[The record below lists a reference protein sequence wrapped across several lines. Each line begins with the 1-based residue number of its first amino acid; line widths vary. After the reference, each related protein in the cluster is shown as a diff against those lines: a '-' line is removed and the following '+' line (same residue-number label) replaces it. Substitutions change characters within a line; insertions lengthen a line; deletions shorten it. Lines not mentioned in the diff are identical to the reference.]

1 MHENAA
7 VDQRRSRAESKEA
20 TRKALLHAGLLELI
34 EHGLDTP
41 SLDGICA
48 RAGFTRG
55 AFYVHFKDRE
65 DFMVEVTDWVLSGV
79 LDRMVGVEVGGD
91 LETALG
97 RFTAFAAQRDLPLV
111 GSVPVATHRVLESIA
126 RSDKL
131 KQRFAELMRG
141 AASRLAGLVANG
153 QASGRVRR
161 DLEPGETASLL
172 IAIGIGALSLADT
185 GVSLGEAE
193 LREGILRL
201 LRP

>member
-1 MHENAA
+1 MQENAA
-7 VDQRRSRAESKEA
+7 VEQRRSRAESKEA

-55 AFYVHFKDRE
+55 AFYVHFKDRD
-65 DFMVEVTDWVLSGV
+65 DFMVEVTDWVLSGI
-79 LDRMVGVEVGGD
+79 LDRMIGVGVEGD

-97 RFTAFAAQRDLPLV
+97 RFTSFLVQRDLPLV

-131 KQRFAELMRG
+131 KQRFAGLMRG
-141 AASRLAGLVANG
+141 ASSRLAGLVADG
-153 QASGRVRR
+153 QANGRVRR
-161 DLEPGETASLL
+161 DLAPGQTASLL
-172 IAIGIGALSLADT
+172 IALGIGALSLADT
-185 GVSLGEAE
+185 GVSMGEAE
-193 LREGILRL
+193 LNEGILRL
-201 LRP
+201 LEP

>member
-1 MHENAA
+1 MQENAA
-7 VDQRRSRAESKEA
+7 VEPRRSRAESKEA
-20 TRKALLHAGLLELI
+20 TRKALLYAGLLELI

-41 SLDGICA
+41 SLDRICA

-55 AFYVHFKDRE
+55 AFYVHFKDRD

-79 LDRMVGVEVGGD
+79 LDRMVGVAVGGD

-97 RFTAFAAQRDLPLV
+97 RFTAFVVQRDLPLV

-153 QASGRVRR
+153 RVRR
-161 DLEPGETASLL
+161 DLEPGQTASLL

-185 GVSLGEAE
+185 GVSMGEAE
-193 LREGILRL
+193 LKEGILRL
-201 LRP
+201 LEP

>member
-7 VDQRRSRAESKEA
+7 YDQRRSRAESKEA

-55 AFYVHFKDRE
+55 AFYVHFKDRD
-65 DFMVEVTDWVLSGV
+65 DFLVEVTDWVLSGV
-79 LDRMVGVEVGGD
+79 LDQMVGVDVAGD
-91 LETALG
+91 LETAIG
-97 RFTAFAAQRDLPLV
+97 RYTAFVVRRDLPLV

-131 KQRFAELMRG
+131 KRRFAEVMRG

-161 DLEPGETASLL
+161 DLAPGQTASLL
-172 IAIGIGALSLADT
+172 IALGIGALSLEDT
-185 GVSLGEAE
+185 GVSMGEAE

-201 LRP
+201 LGP